1 MLIVHFSNA
10 VFHWIKNH
18 DLLLQNIYSAL
29 KPRGILVC
37 EFGANGNIIAIENVF
52 VNVCKE
58 MGHNLSRRN
67 DYNEYRNI

>member
-1 MLIVHFSNA
+1 M
-10 VFHWIKNH
+10 
-18 DLLLQNIYSAL
+18 
-29 KPRGILVC
+29 C